1 MADFN
6 KVYSNTEKR
15 IDTLLLNSS
24 SMLEKSI
31 KKLEE
36 NIVSRSASILDIG
49 KAGDIK
55 AQKELSRAV
64 KFHKE
69 LAKEFESTYGSTIQ
83 KSSKSFLDIQST
95 VRNEFKGLDLP
106 YSFGA
111 ADKDMF
117 ESLRRSAAGGL
128 QHLGDDAMGKIAQA
142 TYSAVITGQS
152 FGLFVK
158 NVRDQMGSLGKYAQ
172 TRAHDS
178 LMDYYT
184 DLNIKKAG
192 DAGIETFLY
201 YGNIVRASRPFC
213 IARVGMVFT
222 IKQIQEWDKLS
233 WAGKRPGPTL
243 INRGGYNCRHSLH
256 PCDPEWVEDGKVK
269 VQSWWDQK
277 GKMDPKLVEQVRKEA
292 KKMRILPPKEIKKRL
307 KPISE
312 PIFKPAKTIKEA
324 QSWAI
329 KNNLAKDV
337 KYGKVDVSF
346 ANTINHSLSKLIK
359 ENKIPYDEIKVV
371 NRKSGGWEGIFLT
384 NTLKINPTTLKAQRR
399 TLTINNGA
407 LSAHGD
413 TKALDKYLKKSYEN
427 RFLVAESLEDLVN
440 HEYGHNLTVLEIL
453 KKRRKDPGGFRMD
466 YIPIYDSKNLSQY
479 ATYDFGE
486 SLAEVFCKYKK
497 GELIKREWKEMFN
510 EFSEVKIK

>member
-1 MADFN
+1 MVDFN
-6 KVYSNTEKR
+6 KVYANTEKR

-49 KAGDIK
+49 KAGNIK
-55 AQKELSRAV
+55 AQKELSQAI
-64 KFHKE
+64 KFHNE
-69 LAKEFESTYGSTIQ
+69 LAKEFESTYGSTVQ
-83 KSSKSFLDIQST
+83 KSSKSFLDVQST

-111 ADKDMF
+111 ADKEMF

-201 YGNIVRASRPFC
+201 YGNIIRASRPFC

-222 IKQIQEWDKLS
+222 IKQIQEWDKLA

-256 PCDPEWVEDGKVK
+256 PCEPEWVEDGKVK

-277 GKMDPKLVEQVRKEA
+277 EKMDPKLVARVKAEEA
-292 KKMRILPPKEIKKRL
+292 KLKIKRPRIIEKGVIIPDLNIKKSIKEWVGVKESSFSFDYFRTGKTTKATEFRKFIKQTSDPIIKQPHYRGMVLTDSQIKKLSTEGIDLSSVASFTRTKEIAESWSVGAQKAL
-307 KPISE
+307 KGFGTEGRPV
-312 PIFKPAKTIKEA
+312 IFE
-324 QSWAI
+324 
-329 KNNLAKDV
+329 V
-337 KYGKVDVSF
+337 K
-346 ANTINHSLSKLIK
+346 SL
-359 ENKIPYDEIKVV
+359 
-371 NRKSGGWEGIFLT
+371 KSGVDISKYAGSLT
-384 NTLKINPTTLKAQRR
+384 GQQE
-399 TLTINNGA
+399 TLTSGRLIIKSMKDDGNFIRI
-407 LSAHGD
+407 
-413 TKALDKYLKKSYEN
+413 KAIHKSH
-427 RFLVAESLEDLVN
+427 L
-440 HEYGHNLTVLEIL
+440 
-453 KKRRKDPGGFRMD
+453 
-466 YIPIYDSKNLSQY
+466 
-479 ATYDFGE
+479 
-486 SLAEVFCKYKK
+486 
-497 GELIKREWKEMFN
+497 
-510 EFSEVKIK
+510 